1 MKCLVLILSLRG
13 KKIANLHHFSTVGL
27 VEGLSI
33 VCHSGGFYSVKSL
46 TVAT

>member
-1 MKCLVLILSLRG
+1 MFGFNTVFTWE
-13 KKIANLHHFSTVGL
+13 KIANLHHFSAVGL

-33 VCHSGGFYSVKSL
+33 VCHYGGCYNVKSL